1 MRITINL
8 ASQPFEDA
16 QRFVRQWSITLG
28 LVGLLTLALVGGAV
42 SRVRSWSVEE
52 GRIHELQ
59 AQMELGNRE
68 IAQAEAFL
76 NRPENRDTRD
86 KSLILND
93 LIARKAFSWTQ
104 VFSDL
109 ERIMPPRL
117 HVVSIRPELTP
128 ENQLALRMVVAGESR
143 ERALDLVR
151 RMEQSP
157 HFRQPQVVAEAREE
171 QPQNPADRVQ
181 FDISTLYS
189 AELPQAGAS
198 ATQTSS
204 SRTQAPPARG
214 GE

>member
-16 QRFVRQWSITLG
+16 QRFVRQWTLTLG
-28 LVGLLTLALVGGAV
+28 LVTALSLALVAGAI

-59 AQMELGNRE
+59 AQIEQGNKE
-68 IAQAEAFL
+68 IAQAQAFL

-86 KSLILND
+86 KSLILNE
-93 LIARKAFSWTQ
+93 LIARKAFSWTE
-104 VFSDL
+104 VFTEL

-128 ENQLALRMVVAGESR
+128 DNQLALRMVVAGESR

-151 RMEQSP
+151 HMETSP
-157 HFRQPQVVAEAREE
+157 RFRQPQIVAEATEQ

-181 FDISTLYS
+181 FDISALY
-189 AELPQAGAS
+189 AGDNQQPAS
-198 ATQTSS
+198 T
-204 SRTQAPPARG
+204 PG
-214 GE
+214 GN

>member
-16 QRFVRQWSITLG
+16 QRFVRQWGLTLG
-28 LVGLLTLALVGGAV
+28 LAGLLTLVLVAGAV
-42 SRVRSWSVEE
+42 LRLRAWSVEE
-52 GRIHELQ
+52 RRIDDLQ
-59 AQMELGNRE
+59 AQVAQGNKE
-68 IAQAEAFL
+68 ISQAEAFL

-93 LIARKAFSWTQ
+93 LIARKSFSWTE
-104 VFSDL
+104 VFTEL

-128 ENQLALRMVVAGESR
+128 DNQLALRMVVAGESR

-157 HFRQPQVVAEAREE
+157 RFRQPQIVAEATEQ
-171 QPQNPADRVQ
+171 QPQNPGDRVQ
-181 FDISTLYS
+181 FDISTLY
-189 AELPQAGAS
+189 AGDVA
-198 ATQTSS
+198 Q
-204 SRTQAPPARG
+204 QAPPEGAPTGASRG
-214 GE
+214 GD

>member
-1 MRITINL
+1 MRISINL

-16 QRFVRQWSITLG
+16 QRFLRQWTLTLG
-28 LVGLLTLALVGGAV
+28 VVGLLTLALVAGAAL
-42 SRVRSWSVEE
+42 RLRSWSVEE
-52 GRIHELQ
+52 RRIDDLQ
-59 AQMELGNRE
+59 AQIAQGNKE

-93 LIARKAFSWTQ
+93 LITRKAFSWTE
-104 VFSDL
+104 VFTEL

-128 ENQLALRMVVAGESR
+128 DNQLALRMVVAGESR

-157 HFRQPQVVAEAREE
+157 RFRQPQIVAEATEQ
-171 QPQNPADRVQ
+171 QPQNPGDRVQ
-181 FDISTLYS
+181 FDISTLYAGVEAQATPPAS
-189 AELPQAGAS
+189 PQQAS
-198 ATQTSS
+198 A
-204 SRTQAPPARG
+204 APG
-214 GE
+214 GN